1 MVKAIF
7 GSIKER
13 FLDGCRWYSVW
24 RSAPVSDWI
33 KASTL
38 YRAGD
43 FSGAINLYERGLKRY
58 PKNSAR
64 INAMLDV
71 SHCLF
76 RVRRFKE
83 SEAYL
88 RRLLVEMPDLREP
101 YIRLARLQMWLG
113 YGAEAISTARVAV
126 LKFGADPELATIFI
140 NAVLDAGASREH
152 VLEAR
157 SVVNQFSC
165 DGAGFPRFDVACVRL
180 SLADSGS
187 IEARDRLS
195 QLASLDKGPF
205 DAVVAFAEVLLAEGK
220 VNYAKHHLRRALSVA
235 PEHPTVLRLLARTY
249 LQQTD
254 IFNPTYA
261 RQLATSACQ
270 STGWLSIRDLVT
282 LAQSYIACGEQVEA
296 LLTALKAKELSARFA
311 CVVPEAARIEELLQQ
326 GSFENQA

>member
-1 MVKAIF
+1 MVKAIL

-13 FLDGCRWYSVW
+13 LLDGYRWYSAW
-24 RSAPVSDWI
+24 RSAPVSEWL
-33 KASTL
+33 KASAL

-43 FSGAINLYERGLKRY
+43 FSGAIKLYERGLQRY
-58 PKNSAR
+58 PKNPAR
-64 INAMLDV
+64 INAILDV

-88 RRLLVEMPDLREP
+88 RRLLVEMPDLTEP
-101 YIRLARLQMWLG
+101 HIRLARLQMWLG
-113 YGAEAISTARVAV
+113 YGAEAISTARAAV

-140 NAVLDAGASREH
+140 NAALDAGASREH
-152 VLEAR
+152 LLEAR
-157 SVVNQFSC
+157 SIINQFSC
-165 DGAGFPRFDVACVRL
+165 DGGGFPRFDVACVRL
-180 SLADSGS
+180 WFAESGS
-187 IEARDRLS
+187 VEARDRLS

-205 DAVVAFAEVLLAEGK
+205 DAVVGFAEVLLGEGK
-220 VNYAKHHLRRALSVA
+220 VNYARHHLRRALSVA
-235 PEHPTVLRLLARTY
+235 PHHPTVLRLLARTY

-282 LAQSYIACGEQVEA
+282 LAQSYIVCGEQIEA

-311 CVVPEAARIEELLQQ
+311 GVVPEAARIEELLQQ